1 MAAQITRIAITLL
14 VVLVAIFCGRWIW
27 DHYLYSPWTRD
38 GRIRAN
44 IITIAP
50 DVSGWVKQLSVAD
63 NAQVKKGELLFS
75 VDATRSQAALEELQA
90 QLKNR
95 KIAWDLAN
103 HRYERRKKLT
113 NTELISD
120 EDLETARLNTESAK
134 ADYELIEAELNT
146 AKINL
151 ERAKIFAPEDGNI
164 INLSLR
170 QGNYVHQ
177 GTAVLSL
184 VQQDSFYVTG
194 YFEETKLP
202 LIHVGQKAKIS
213 LMSGNDKLSG
223 TVVSIGKAIA
233 DTNTSSN
240 GQLLPQVQQ
249 TFNWVRLAQR
259 IPVDIKLDPLPDGV
273 SISAGMTV
281 SIHLQQK

>member
-1 MAAQITRIAITLL
+1 MAGQITRIAITLI
-14 VVLVAIFCGRWIW
+14 VVIIAVLCGRWIW

-38 GRIRAN
+38 GRVRAN

-50 DVSGWVKQLSVAD
+50 DVSGWVDHLNVAD
-63 NAQVKKGELLFS
+63 NADVHKGDVLFS
-75 VDATRSQAALEELQA
+75 VDDTRSRAAYQELEA

-95 KIAWDLAN
+95 KIAWELAN

-134 ADYELIEAELNT
+134 ADYELVQAELNT
-146 AKINL
+146 AQINL
-151 ERAKIFAPEDGNI
+151 NRAKVIAPEDGNI
-164 INLSLR
+164 INLTLR
-170 QGNYVHQ
+170 EGNYVHQ

-202 LIHVGQKAKIS
+202 MIHIGQHAKIS
-213 LMSGNDKLSG
+213 LMSGTDKLTG
-223 TVVSIGKAIA
+223 TVISIGKAIA
-233 DTNTSSN
+233 DSNTSSN

-273 SISAGMTV
+273 NLSAGMTV
-281 SIHLQQK
+281 SIHLQEH

>member
-1 MAAQITRIAITLL
+1 MTGQITRIAITLM
-14 VVLVAIFCGRWIW
+14 VVVVAVLCGRWIW

-38 GRIRAN
+38 GRVRAN

-50 DVSGWVKQLSVAD
+50 DVSGWVNQLNVAD
-63 NAQVKKGELLFS
+63 NANVEKGQLLFA
-75 VDATRSQAALEELQA
+75 VDDTRYQAALAELQA
-90 QLKNR
+90 QLR
-95 KIAWDLAN
+95 SREIALELAK

-113 NTELISD
+113 KTELISD
-120 EDLETARLNTESAK
+120 EDLETARINTESAK
-134 ADYELIEAELNT
+134 ADVAQIEAELNT

-151 ERAKIFAPEDGNI
+151 ERAKVVAPESGNI
-164 INLSLR
+164 INLTLR

-184 VQQDSFYVTG
+184 VQQGSFYVTG

-202 LIHVGQKAKIS
+202 MIHIGQQAKIT
-213 LMSGNDKLSG
+213 LMSDEPTLSG
-223 TVVSIGKAIA
+223 HVVSIGKAIA

-259 IPVDIKLDPLPDGV
+259 IPVDIALDPLPENV
-273 SISAGMTV
+273 SISAGMTA
-281 SIHLQQK
+281 SIHLQE

>member
-1 MAAQITRIAITLL
+1 MAGQITRITITLI
-14 VVLVAIFCGRWIW
+14 VVVVAVLCGRWIW

-38 GRIRAN
+38 GRVRAN

-50 DVSGWVKQLSVAD
+50 DVSGWVKQLNVAD
-63 NAQVKKGELLFS
+63 NARVTQGQLLFA
-75 VDATRSQAALEELQA
+75 VDDTRYQAALAELQA
-90 QLKNR
+90 QLHSR
-95 KIAWDLAN
+95 EIALELAK

-113 NTELISD
+113 KTELISD
-120 EDLETARLNTESAK
+120 EDLETARINTESAK
-134 ADYELIEAELNT
+134 ADYALAEAELNT

-151 ERAKIFAPEDGNI
+151 ERTQIVAPESGNI
-164 INLSLR
+164 INLTLR

-202 LIHVGQKAKIS
+202 LIHVGQTAKIS
-213 LMSGNDKLSG
+213 LMSGGPTLSG
-223 TVVSIGKAIA
+223 RVESIGKAIA

-259 IPVDIKLDPLPDGV
+259 IPVDIKLDPLPENV
-273 SISAGMTV
+273 SISAGMTA
-281 SIHLQQK
+281 SIHLQE